1 MKRLALIAAALAL
14 VAAHMTSSALAKGA
28 SKATITGPGL
38 GEGITLPGEGQVGG
52 EQLMELA
59 DQAGFFAAVFATYP
73 TPIQTE
79 RPAGTLGPRYTI
91 AYTMPGPNNELDVIR
106 QTLYPYARPDPV
118 TYMEPGQGFYGDQET
133 VGGWYVA
140 SSSLREALVLAGL
153 PESAPSTDGGG
164 SQLPWV
170 ILGAL
175 AATAIAAAVG
185 AAVLLSRRPRPA
197 PAATAASM
205 ISTSSSRR

>member
-38 GEGITLPGEGQVGG
+38 GEGITLPGEGQFGG

-59 DQAGFFAAVFATYP
+59 DQAGFFAGVFATYP
-73 TPIQTE
+73 SPMRAE

-91 AYTMPGPNNELDVIR
+91 AYTMPGPNNELDIIR
-106 QTLYPYARPDPV
+106 QALYPYAQPLPV
-118 TYMEPGQGFYGDQET
+118 TYLEPGQGFYGDQET

-140 SSSLREALVLAGL
+140 SSSLREALVVAGL
-153 PESAPSTDGGG
+153 PETPPTGDGGG
-164 SQLPWV
+164 SGFPWT
-170 ILGAL
+170 IAGLL
-175 AATAIAAAVG
+175 AALGVAGAVG
-185 AAVLLSRRPRPA
+185 GAVRLSRRRPRPA
-197 PAATAASM
+197 PAA
-205 ISTSSSRR
+205 